1 MKFRFAVLLGII
13 CIAAISARV
22 QAQSA
27 APPPPPPPP
36 PPAAAPKQPPKR
48 IAKGG
53 DVEMAYLISKVP
65 PVYPKPAI
73 DARVQGTVRLHT
85 VIDTD
90 GTVIQATYISGPAM
104 LVQASIDAVKQWRF
118 KPTLLGGVPVQVE
131 CVFEV
136 NFHLGK

>member
-1 MKFRFAVLLGII
+1 MMKFRLAVLLGII
-13 CIAAISARV
+13 CILAVSAQV

-36 PPAAAPKQPPKR
+36 PAASKQPPTR

-53 DVEMAYLISKVP
+53 DVQMASLIHKVP

-73 DARVQGTVRLHT
+73 DARVKGTVKLHT
-85 VIDTD
+85 VIDKD
-90 GTVIQATYISGPAM
+90 GTVIEATYVSGPAM

-118 KPTLLGGVPVQVE
+118 RPTLLEGVPIQVE